1 MKLKILKA
9 KVCDI
14 MRYNWNWCRFRIGSL
29 MCTWLF
35 QCVCFKRVN
44 FVPELISVWPRERN
58 ISVSIDTSV
67 SFLDYDYLYIF
78 IHICILVFIYISINL
93 LIFMFINIKILNLTK
108 FSYKIGC
115 NLRLQPY
122 YISFYW
128 RWILINPS
136 LDYIFFLYLL
146 CLQNF

>member
-78 IHICILVFIYISINL
+78 IHICIFVFIYVSMNL
-93 LIFMFINIKILNLTK
+93 LILMLFNIK
-108 FSYKIGC
+108 F
-115 NLRLQPY
+115 
-122 YISFYW
+122 
-128 RWILINPS
+128 LI
-136 LDYIFFLYLL
+136 YIFYKPKYSPSTLTQYICVNNMFFTQILPA
-146 CLQNF
+146 